1 MASLS
6 MEKDPSKKDPDAI
19 QRGSGANRQE
29 PIESK
34 EWKPTVRMKKRD
46 ESPRQKLRIKDLSPD
61 KQYVK
66 DVIDNELKYFLL
78 LSIPV
83 VLTAIIALMAR
94 GDIYNRF
101 VAFIVKL
108 FSNS

>member
-1 MASLS
+1 
-6 MEKDPSKKDPDAI
+6 MEKDPLKKQEEIQKGGEAI
-19 QRGSGANRQE
+19 KPE
-29 PIESK
+29 PVVSK

-46 ESPRQKLRIKDLSPD
+46 DSPRQKLRIKDLSPD

-83 VLTAIIALMAR
+83 VFTAILALIAR
-94 GDIYNRF
+94 GDAYNRF
-101 VAFIVKL
+101 VGFVVKF